1 VTSAAKQQSACQK
14 LKKPEKQAG
23 VIKDKPAGKGKKASK
38 ATTAAAPSAAVEPEI
53 PAPAPAAGGWRQTVI
68 CLDLLALE
76 AEFKAIGIPIPPGF
90 QGDRKSYTVAGIGIL
105 WYDKQLYVNVSRPEG
120 GLPVNKK
127 GGSCVS

>member
-1 VTSAAKQQSACQK
+1 MTMIWLQRSAKLLVTHKMRKRFSQSIVWTCAVSEYLSESKVTSAAKQQSACQK

-68 CLDLLALE
+68 CLDLLALV
-76 AEFKAIGIPIPPGF
+76 P
-90 QGDRKSYTVAGIGIL
+90 
-105 WYDKQLYVNVSRPEG
+105 LYWKPSKLQR
-120 GLPVNKK
+120 
-127 GGSCVS
+127 